1 MSNATVEI
9 KVFPDK
15 EMLALDMAEVLR
27 SLSFFNGIIQGC
39 SINPTLPDGKVI
51 MSSGRIFIR
60 GRLAEVVGGE
70 IPTPTGLSTTQTCYI
85 EAVCD
90 LSAATGSPF
99 YIKICTA
106 QEKADLTAIVQEQES
121 HGIDA
126 VNYNVNN
133 GLNFIELGTVTV
145 AAGTG
150 AASNYVPNATFG
162 VVHSNSEIL
171 NSKIAAIN
179 NSISSNVTTLNSAIN
194 NKESALNSS
203 ISQLNTTLTNNLTT
217 HNNRNNSAF
226 NYFNQR
232 VFGLDRLG
240 VYTVTYPSVSI
251 AAGGRADVEHSN
263 HFGCTYSAS
272 VSGGNIVVSGPS
284 NQSGEHSVTPLAPYM
299 PTTDAYG
306 NKTSL
311 DPMFT
316 PVAIT
321 SITITNAA
329 VGGGKNA
336 NKCVINGWG
345 FGTEVGHV
353 YVVNVGTAAALVDVK
368 IKYLYVRNADRV
380 SRTTW

>member
-1 MSNATVEI
+1 MSDATCEI
-9 KVFPDK
+9 KIYPDK
-15 EMLALDMAEVLR
+15 EMLALDMAEALR
-27 SLSFFNGIIQGC
+27 SLALFTGIIQGC
-39 SINPTLPDGKVI
+39 SFNTTQDGKLTV
-51 MSSGRIFIR
+51 SSGRLFMR
-60 GRLAEVVGGE
+60 GRVAEVVGGDV
-70 IPTPTGLSTTQTCYI
+70 PTPTDLTTTQTCYV

-90 LSAATGSPF
+90 LRGLSSEPM
-99 YIKICTA
+99 YIKVCTA
-106 QEKADLTAIVQEQES
+106 QEKADLVSIAQNFQ
-121 HGIDA
+121 DP
-126 VNYNVNN
+126 VNFNASR
-133 GLNFIELGTVTV
+133 GMTLLELGTVTV

-150 AASNYVPNATFG
+150 AASNFVANAIFG
-162 VVHSNSEIL
+162 APH
-171 NSKIAAIN
+171 N
-179 NSISSNVTTLNSAIN
+179 NIETLNSRIATVN
-194 NKESALNSS
+194 NTITAKESAIISS
-203 ISQLNTTLTNNLTT
+203 ISQLNTTLTNNLNT

-251 AAGGRADVEHSN
+251 PAGGRADVEHSN

-272 VSGGNIVVSGPS
+272 VSGNNIVISGPS
-284 NQSGEHSVTPLAPYM
+284 NQYGEHSVTPLAPYV

-336 NKCVINGWG
+336 NKCVINGWS
-345 FGTEVGHV
+345 FGTEIGHV

>member
-1 MSNATVEI
+1 MSDATVQI
-9 KVFPDK
+9 KVYPDK
-15 EMLALDMAEVLR
+15 EMLALDMAEALR
-27 SLSFFNGIIQGC
+27 SLALFTGIIQGC
-39 SINPTLPDGKVI
+39 SFSISNGKLIV
-51 MSSGRIFIR
+51 SSGRLFMR
-60 GRLAEVVGGE
+60 GRLAEVTGGE
-70 IPTPTGLSTTQTCYI
+70 VPTPTDLATTQTCYV

-90 LSAATGSPF
+90 LRGNSAEPM
-99 YIKICTA
+99 YIQVCTA
-106 QEKADLTAIVQEQES
+106 QEKADLVSIAQNYQ
-121 HGIDA
+121 DP
-126 VNYNVNN
+126 VNFNASR
-133 GLNFIELGTVTV
+133 GMTMLELGTVTV

-150 AASNYVPNATFG
+150 AASNFVANATFG
-162 VVHSNSEIL
+162 HPHNNIEMLNAEI
-171 NSKIAAIN
+171 A
-179 NSISSNVTTLNSAIN
+179 TLNSTIN
-194 NKESALNSS
+194 SKESALNSS
-203 ISQLNTTLTNNLTT
+203 IGQINTTLTNNFTA

-272 VSGGNIVVSGPS
+272 VVSGGVAITGPN
-284 NQSGEHSVTPLAPYM
+284 NQQSEHSVTPFAPYV

-353 YVVNVGTAAALVDVK
+353 YVVNVGTSAALVDVH

>member
-1 MSNATVEI
+1 MSDATCEI
-9 KVFPDK
+9 KIYPDK
-15 EMLALDMAEVLR
+15 EMLALDMAEALR
-27 SLSFFNGIIQGC
+27 SLALFTGIIQGC
-39 SINPTLPDGKVI
+39 GFNTTQDGKLTV
-51 MSSGRIFIR
+51 SSGRLFMR
-60 GRLAEVVGGE
+60 GRVAEVTGGDV
-70 IPTPTGLSTTQTCYI
+70 PTPTDLTTTQTCYV

-90 LSAATGSPF
+90 LRGLSSEPM
-99 YIKICTA
+99 YIKVCTA
-106 QEKADLTAIVQEQES
+106 QEKADLVAIAQNFQ
-121 HGIDA
+121 DP
-126 VNYNVNN
+126 VNFNASR
-133 GLNFIELGTVTV
+133 GMTLLELGTVTV

-150 AASNYVPNATFG
+150 AASNFVANATFG
-162 VVHSNSEIL
+162 HPHNNIEMLNAEIATL
-171 NSKIAAIN
+171 NNTINSKEATLNNAIN
-179 NSISSNVTTLNSAIN
+179 SKETALN
-194 NKESALNSS
+194 NK
-203 ISQLNTTLTNNLTT
+203 INTNKTTADTNLTT

-251 AAGGRADVEHSN
+251 PAGGRVDVEHSN

-272 VSGGNIVVSGPS
+272 ASGGNIVINGPL
-284 NQSGEHSVTPLAPYM
+284 NQWGEHSVSPLVPYM

-329 VGGGKNA
+329 VGGGKNS

-345 FGTEVGHV
+345 FGTDVGHV
-353 YVVNVGTAAALVDVK
+353 YVVNVGTSAALVDVK

>member
-1 MSNATVEI
+1 MSDATVQI
-9 KVFPDK
+9 KIYPDR
-15 EMLALDMAEVLR
+15 EMLALDMAEALR
-27 SLSFFNGIIQGC
+27 SLALFTGIIQGC
-39 SINPTLPDGKVI
+39 EFNTTQDGKLTV
-51 MSSGRIFIR
+51 SSGRLFMR
-60 GRLAEVVGGE
+60 GRVAEVTGGDV
-70 IPTPTGLSTTQTCYI
+70 PTPTDLTTTQTCYV

-90 LSAATGSPF
+90 LRGLSSEPM
-99 YIKICTA
+99 YIKVCTA
-106 QEKADLTAIVQEQES
+106 QEKADLVAIAQNFQ
-121 HGIDA
+121 DP
-126 VNYNVNN
+126 VNFNAS
-133 GLNFIELGTVTV
+133 GGMTMLELGTVTV

-150 AASNYVPNATFG
+150 AASNFVANATFG
-162 VVHSNSEIL
+162 HPHNNIEMLNAEI
-171 NSKIAAIN
+171 A
-179 NSISSNVTTLNSAIN
+179 TLNSSISNSVAALNSTIN
-194 NKESALNSS
+194 SKESALNTS
-203 ISQLNTTLTNNLTT
+203 ISQLNTTLTSNLTT

-272 VSGGNIVVSGPS
+272 VVSGGIAISGPS
-284 NQSGEHSVTPLAPYM
+284 NQQGEHSVTPFAPYV

-353 YVVNVGTAAALVDVK
+353 YVVNVGTSAALVDVHV
-368 IKYLYVRNADRV
+368 KYLYVRNADRV